1 VAHALEVGV
10 LGLNLDTYADG
21 HGRLLA
27 STATALNGSG
37 AHVAGYRSGVRCSVP
52 RIVTLRTGDSGTGR
66 DEPMTMT
73 VDPVPHQR
81 PLRVLIVD
89 DAPDI
94 RALLRAM
101 LSDRVDVLM
110 QEASGGAEALALA
123 ATDPPDLAV
132 IDQNMPGM
140 DGVTTT
146 RELRALLADVEIV
159 AFTAVPGAE
168 REFAQ
173 AGATRHF
180 LKDRFGDL
188 VGFISERAAGNG
200 R

>member
-1 VAHALEVGV
+1 MLV
-10 LGLNLDTYADG
+10 
-21 HGRLLA
+21 
-27 STATALNGSG
+27 
-37 AHVAGYRSGVRCSVP
+37 
-52 RIVTLRTGDSGTGR
+52 
-66 DEPMTMT
+66 
-73 VDPVPHQR
+73 
-81 PLRVLIVD
+81 VD

-101 LSDRVDVLM
+101 LSDNGDVM
-110 QEASGGAEALALA
+110 VQEASGGEEALALA
-123 ATDPPDLAV
+123 AADPPDLAV
-132 IDQNMPGM
+132 VDQNMPGM

-146 RELRALLADVEIV
+146 RELKALLADLEVV

-188 VGFISERAAGNG
+188 VGFISARAAGDG
-200 R
+200 DR

>member
-1 VAHALEVGV
+1 MTKTVG
-10 LGLNLDTYADG
+10 
-21 HGRLLA
+21 
-27 STATALNGSG
+27 STS
-37 AHVAGYRSGVRCSVP
+37 HR
-52 RIVTLRTGDSGTGR
+52 
-66 DEPMTMT
+66 
-73 VDPVPHQR
+73 R
-81 PLRVLIVD
+81 PLRVLVVD

-101 LSDRVDVLM
+101 LSDRADVM
-110 QEASGGAEALALA
+110 VVEASGGEEALVLA
-123 ATDPPDLAV
+123 AADPPDLAV
-132 IDQNMPGM
+132 VDQNMPGM

-146 RELRALLADVEIV
+146 RQLKALVADVEVV

-168 REFAQ
+168 RAFEQ
-173 AGATRHF
+173 AGATHHF

>member
-1 VAHALEVGV
+1 MAH
-10 LGLNLDTYADG
+10 
-21 HGRLLA
+21 R
-27 STATALNGSG
+27 SG
-37 AHVAGYRSGVRCSVP
+37 ARCSLPFIVTWLTGRSG
-52 RIVTLRTGDSGTGR
+52 TAR
-66 DEPMTMT
+66 DEPMTMS

-81 PLRVLIVD
+81 PLRVLVVD

-101 LSDRVDVLM
+101 LSDRGDVLVL
-110 QEASGGAEALALA
+110 EASGGEEALALA
-123 ATDPPDLAV
+123 AADPPDLAV

-146 RELRALLADVEIV
+146 RELKALLADVEIV

-168 REFAQ
+168 RQFAQ
-173 AGATRHF
+173 AGATHHF

>member
-1 VAHALEVGV
+1 V
-10 LGLNLDTYADG
+10 L
-21 HGRLLA
+21 
-27 STATALNGSG
+27 
-37 AHVAGYRSGVRCSVP
+37 V
-52 RIVTLRTGDSGTGR
+52 
-66 DEPMTMT
+66 
-73 VDPVPHQR
+73 
-81 PLRVLIVD
+81 VD

-101 LSDRVDVLM
+101 LSDRGDVLVL
-110 QEASGGAEALALA
+110 EASDGEEALVVA
-123 ATDPPDLAV
+123 AADPPPHIAV
-132 IDQNMPGM
+132 VDQNMPGM

-146 RELRALLADVEIV
+146 RELKALLADLEVV

-168 REFAQ
+168 RQFAQ

-200 R
+200 HR

>member
-1 VAHALEVGV
+1 
-10 LGLNLDTYADG
+10 
-21 HGRLLA
+21 
-27 STATALNGSG
+27 
-37 AHVAGYRSGVRCSVP
+37 
-52 RIVTLRTGDSGTGR
+52 
-66 DEPMTMT
+66 
-73 VDPVPHQR
+73 VDRPSPHR
-81 PLRVLIVD
+81 EPLRVLVVD

-101 LSDRVDVLM
+101 LSDNGNVMVL
-110 QEASGGAEALALA
+110 EASGGEEALALA
-123 ATDPPDLAV
+123 AADPPDLAV
-132 IDQNMPGM
+132 VDQNMPGM

-146 RELRALLADVEIV
+146 RELKALLADLEVV

-168 REFAQ
+168 RQFEQ

-200 R
+200 DR

>member
-1 VAHALEVGV
+1 
-10 LGLNLDTYADG
+10 
-21 HGRLLA
+21 
-27 STATALNGSG
+27 
-37 AHVAGYRSGVRCSVP
+37 
-52 RIVTLRTGDSGTGR
+52 
-66 DEPMTMT
+66 MTKN
-73 VDPVPHQR
+73 VDPTPHR
-81 PLRVLIVD
+81 PLRVLVVD

-101 LSDRVDVLM
+101 LGDRTDVLVL
-110 QEASGGAEALALA
+110 EASGGEEALALA

-132 IDQNMPGM
+132 VDQNMPGM

-146 RELRALLADVEIV
+146 RELKALLLDDVEVV

-168 REFAQ
+168 RQFAQ
-173 AGATRHF
+173 AGATHHF

>member
-1 VAHALEVGV
+1 
-10 LGLNLDTYADG
+10 
-21 HGRLLA
+21 
-27 STATALNGSG
+27 
-37 AHVAGYRSGVRCSVP
+37 
-52 RIVTLRTGDSGTGR
+52 
-66 DEPMTMT
+66 MTMS

-81 PLRVLIVD
+81 PLRVLVVD

-101 LSDRVDVLM
+101 LGDRGDVLM
-110 QEASGGAEALALA
+110 QEASGGAEALVLA
-123 ATDPPDLAV
+123 AADPPDLAV

-146 RELRALLADVEIV
+146 RELKAMLADVEIV

-173 AGATRHF
+173 AGATHHF

>member
-1 VAHALEVGV
+1 VHVPALRLE
-10 LGLNLDTYADG
+10 LSWRAAD
-21 HGRLLA
+21 
-27 STATALNGSG
+27 
-37 AHVAGYRSGVRCSVP
+37 YRA
-52 RIVTLRTGDSGTGR
+52 
-66 DEPMTMT
+66 
-73 VDPVPHQR
+73 VDPSPPQR
-81 PLRVLIVD
+81 PPLRVLVVD

-101 LSDRVDVLM
+101 LSDRGDVLVL
-110 QEASGGAEALALA
+110 EASGGEEALAVA
-123 ATDPPDLAV
+123 AAHPPPHIAV
-132 IDQNMPGM
+132 VDQNMPGM

-146 RELRALLADVEIV
+146 RELKALLADIEVV

-168 REFAQ
+168 RQFAQ

-200 R
+200 HR

>member
-1 VAHALEVGV
+1 
-10 LGLNLDTYADG
+10 
-21 HGRLLA
+21 
-27 STATALNGSG
+27 
-37 AHVAGYRSGVRCSVP
+37 
-52 RIVTLRTGDSGTGR
+52 
-66 DEPMTMT
+66 MTMT

-101 LSDRVDVLM
+101 LGDRGDVLL
-110 QEASGGAEALALA
+110 QEASGGEEALALA
-123 ATDPPDLAV
+123 AADPPDLAV

-146 RELRALLADVEIV
+146 RELKKLLTDIEIV

-173 AGATRHF
+173 AGATHHF

>member
-1 VAHALEVGV
+1 
-10 LGLNLDTYADG
+10 
-21 HGRLLA
+21 
-27 STATALNGSG
+27 
-37 AHVAGYRSGVRCSVP
+37 
-52 RIVTLRTGDSGTGR
+52 
-66 DEPMTMT
+66 MTNT
-73 VDPVPHQR
+73 VDTTPQQR
-81 PLRVLIVD
+81 PLRVLVVD

-101 LSDRVDVLM
+101 LGDRADVLVL
-110 QEASGGAEALALA
+110 EASGGEEALRVA
-123 ATDPPDLAV
+123 AAEHPDLAV
-132 IDQNMPGM
+132 VDQNMPGM

-146 RELRALLADVEIV
+146 RELKALLSEDVEVV

-168 REFAQ
+168 RQFAQ
-173 AGATRHF
+173 AGATHHF

>member
-1 VAHALEVGV
+1 VGP
-10 LGLNLDTYADG
+10 T
-21 HGRLLA
+21 
-27 STATALNGSG
+27 SQ
-37 AHVAGYRSGVRCSVP
+37 P
-52 RIVTLRTGDSGTGR
+52 RV
-66 DEPMTMT
+66 
-73 VDPVPHQR
+73 
-81 PLRVLIVD
+81 LRVLVVD

-101 LSDRVDVLM
+101 LSDNEGVLLF
-110 QEASGGAEALALA
+110 EASGGEEALAVA
-123 ATDPPDLAV
+123 AAEAPDLAV
-132 IDQNMPGM
+132 VDQNMPGM

-146 RELRALLADVEIV
+146 RELKALHADVEVV

-168 REFAQ
+168 RQFAQ

-188 VGFISERAAGNG
+188 VGFISERAASNSE